1 MWYLEEKPC
10 VQTGNNACIDP
21 TQADG
26 TVLAMNLGTG
36 QESAVAF
43 QAGQGL
49 LQGESVYIAPGDVW
63 PLA

>member
-1 MWYLEEKPC
+1 M
-10 VQTGNNACIDP
+10 QTGNNACIDP

-49 LQGESVYIAPGDVW
+49 LQGESVYIAPGDAW